1 VLHDPLTGLP
11 GHALLLDRLEQ
22 SLIRARTRGT
32 LVTLVLITG
41 PDDVLDAARS
51 LRRNLRPDFTDARYG
66 DAVLAVLA
74 EHDFGDGAP
83 IAELVRG
90 LIGGSPL
97 VHWVTSDGDA
107 APQEMLA
114 TARIPPERH

>member
-32 LVTLVLITG
+32 LVTLVLITA
-41 PDDVLDAARS
+41 PDSLLDAAHA
-51 LRRNLRPDFTDARYG
+51 LRAGLRPDFTVARYR

-74 EHDFGDGAP
+74 EHDFGDGSP
-83 IAELVRG
+83 ISSLIRQLVG
-90 LIGGSPL
+90 DGPLI
-97 VHWVTSDGDA
+97 HWVTSDGDA
-107 APQEMLA
+107 APDDVLA
-114 TARIPPERH
+114 IAEQH

>member
-1 VLHDPLTGLP
+1 MLHDPLTGLP

-41 PDDVLDAARS
+41 PDDVLAAARA
-51 LRRNLRPDFTDARYG
+51 LRQNLRPDFTVARYG

-74 EHDFGDGAP
+74 EHDFGDGSP
-83 IAELVRG
+83 IAELIRQLVGER
-90 LIGGSPL
+90 PQ
-97 VHWVTSDGDA
+97 VHWVTSDGA
-107 APQEMLA
+107 APPEELLV
-114 TARIPPERH
+114 TAQTPPERH

>member
-1 VLHDPLTGLP
+1 MLHDPLTGLP

-41 PDDVLDAARS
+41 PDDVLAAAKS
-51 LRRNLRPDFTDARYG
+51 LRQNLRPDFTVARYG

-74 EHDFGDGAP
+74 EHDFGDGEP
-83 IAELVRG
+83 IAELIRQVAG
-90 LIGGSPL
+90 ESPQ

-107 APQEMLA
+107 TPEEVLS
-114 TARIPPERH
+114 TARTPPERH